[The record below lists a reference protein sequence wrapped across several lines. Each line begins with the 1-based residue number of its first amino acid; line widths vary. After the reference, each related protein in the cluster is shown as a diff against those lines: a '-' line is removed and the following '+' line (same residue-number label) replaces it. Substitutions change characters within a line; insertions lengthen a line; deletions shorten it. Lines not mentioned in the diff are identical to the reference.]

1 VDSLGVHSCGTTK
14 ESTHKGHKCLCLDK
28 KGNYIDKTANNKDRD
43 GDVERDTDEA

>member
-1 VDSLGVHSCGTTK
+1 VEQLRSPLTK
-14 ESTHKGHKCLCLDK
+14 DISVFVLDK